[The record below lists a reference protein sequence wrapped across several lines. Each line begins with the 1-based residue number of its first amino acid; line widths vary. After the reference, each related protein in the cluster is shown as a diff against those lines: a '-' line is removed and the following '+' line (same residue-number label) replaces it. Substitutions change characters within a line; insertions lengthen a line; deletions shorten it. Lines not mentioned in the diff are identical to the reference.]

1 MNKNINSKSSFFYLM
16 LYVWIICSCGRD
28 TSLKIVPTRQFDIQ
42 YNCDTMVVAEK
53 NINSQIFNYRFVL
66 FNGEYY
72 SIDNGKKELFFSVK
86 RDTLIHG
93 IKELNLYKTKT
104 YIGKTVKSPFYRKGE
119 DIPLNGKYVTECYI
133 INSDVRDYARLQ
145 RAYYYNEDYEIVGI
159 KEYGFENYR

>member
-1 MNKNINSKSSFFYLM
+1 MNKNIYSKSSFCFILFI
-16 LYVWIICSCGRD
+16 WITCSCGRD
-28 TSLKIVPTRQFDIQ
+28 TSLKIVPTRQYDIQ
-42 YNCDTMVVAEK
+42 YNGDTMVVTEK

-93 IKELNLYKTKT
+93 INELNHYKT
-104 YIGKTVKSPFYRKGE
+104 YIGKVEKSPYYRKGE
-119 DIPLNGKYVTECYI
+119 DIPLNGKYVTECYLI
-133 INSDVRDYARLQ
+133 DTDVRDFARLQ

-159 KEYGFENYR
+159 KEYGYDNYR